1 MQDECQRR
9 DLSCSS
15 IVFSLVSIVVSRSS
29 ISLSILPSS
38 SSRGPMY
45 CPGLSGEGRG
55 SIGLGRNG
63 SGRLGRSNRG
73 LVDPVGSL
81 FSGFSSSN
89 IILLRVGIVAVL
101 GFKTTFQSRK
111 DSFYEPGNRSKQA
124 LIANQS
130 IRFEIT
136 RSSR

>member
-1 MQDECQRR
+1 
-9 DLSCSS
+9 
-15 IVFSLVSIVVSRSS
+15 
-29 ISLSILPSS
+29 
-38 SSRGPMY
+38 MY

-73 LVDPVGSL
+73 LVDPVSSL

-89 IILLRVGIVAVL
+89 IILLRVGIVTVL

-111 DSFYEPGNRSKQA
+111 DSFYEPRNRSKQA

>member
-1 MQDECQRR
+1 M
-9 DLSCSS
+9 SCSS
-15 IVFSLVSIVVSRSS
+15 IVLSLFSIVVSLSS

-89 IILLRVGIVAVL
+89 IILLRVGIVRVP
-101 GFKTTFQSRK
+101 GFKTTF
-111 DSFYEPGNRSKQA
+111 
-124 LIANQS
+124 
-130 IRFEIT
+130 
-136 RSSR
+136 

>member
-1 MQDECQRR
+1 M
-9 DLSCSS
+9 SCSS
-15 IVFSLVSIVVSRSS
+15 IVLSLFSIVVSLSS

-73 LVDPVGSL
+73 LVDPVASL
-81 FSGFSSSN
+81 FSGFSSVKN
-89 IILLRVGIVAVL
+89 ILFRV
-101 GFKTTFQSRK
+101 
-111 DSFYEPGNRSKQA
+111 
-124 LIANQS
+124 
-130 IRFEIT
+130 
-136 RSSR
+136 